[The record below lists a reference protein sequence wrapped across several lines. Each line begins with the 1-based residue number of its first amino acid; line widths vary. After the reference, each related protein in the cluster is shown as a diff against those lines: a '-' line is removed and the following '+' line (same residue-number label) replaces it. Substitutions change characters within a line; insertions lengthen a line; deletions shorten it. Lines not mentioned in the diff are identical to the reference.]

1 MPKNPPPPAQ
11 MTPAEKLDEFLA
23 REKLALIIVP
33 VGVHPAGP
41 GQTLIQYV
49 IDVRRSGRQAAG
61 SRQRIARLNTSR
73 QMEKC
78 SAGQG

>member
-1 MPKNPPPPAQ
+1 
-11 MTPAEKLDEFLA
+11 
-23 REKLALIIVP
+23 
-33 VGVHPAGP
+33 
-41 GQTLIQYV
+41 V

-78 SAGQG
+78 SARQG